1 MFVSVERPKCKAFII
16 ICCIML
22 NTHNTNGLPFGMS
35 NVTNPEWIQAA
46 RFLYSQYP
54 GIHKLRIKRVR
65 HGSRAIAIKVISVG
79 QVPRVKRRKG
89 YSLASAMGNLIQ
101 AIKSD
106 YDLSCKLSHPELYE
120 N

>member
-1 MFVSVERPKCKAFII
+1 
-16 ICCIML
+16 ML
-22 NTHNTNGLPFGMS
+22 STNNNTNGLPFGMS

-65 HGSRAIAIKVISVG
+65 HSKRAIDIRVISVG
-79 QVPRVKRRKG
+79 QVPRVKRRKV
-89 YSLASAMGNLIQ
+89 YSLASAMANIMQ

-106 YDLSCKLSHPELYE
+106 YDLSCKLTHPELFAD
-120 N
+120 

>member
-1 MFVSVERPKCKAFII
+1 
-16 ICCIML
+16 ML
-22 NTHNTNGLPFGMS
+22 QTNNTSGLPFGMS
-35 NVTNPEWIQAA
+35 NVTNPAWIQAA
-46 RFLYSQYP
+46 QFLYAQYP

-79 QVPRVKRRKG
+79 EVPRVKRRKG
-89 YSLASAMGNLIQ
+89 YSLASAMANIIQ

-106 YDLSCKLSHPELYE
+106 YDLSCKLTHPELFA